1 MVSGGRVMVPLV
13 EIPDLVQ
20 HYAPFFASVFS
31 PQAFEQFQRYVS
43 GLIVSENK
51 TVDGINRLFVLDVRN
66 QSSLNRL
73 LTESPFSVGA
83 LNQARLAL
91 LQSLPG
97 TAMKPK
103 GVLSLDDTLLTHYG
117 QHFDKIAYLYDS
129 AQQCYVWAHN
139 LVNLHYSDDQTDYPI
154 DFLLWEPADLET
166 IETGLTAAG
175 IPIRQSKMVLKDH
188 DAQKW
193 RQYLLGL
200 WRRHQQNS
208 DVGKLY
214 QSKLLLAQQIL
225 SAFVNAHPQ
234 DRFPVTFDNWYTQPA
249 FCRFVDKTLKVP
261 YVGTLASDNLVV
273 LKQGQQRLDAFDAQ
287 LQQEHHQALKD
298 GGQPVFRK
306 LSITYKGDQETY
318 YSYCKTHRIHNFGK
332 HRLVIN
338 HRQADLSDSAT
349 YFISNQ
355 LKWQAAGITRIRR
368 HRWPVEVYH
377 EEGKADG
384 LDQYQVRDFEAISRH
399 IALVAVTY
407 SLRRAAQ
414 HDKALLQKLERQVQ
428 SKLDGSAG
436 SWRRNTQAQ
445 ALWTLAVFIA
455 TGLSQGQAL
464 QDVMEPLLAVFAY

>member
-1 MVSGGRVMVPLV
+1 MVPLV
-13 EIPDLVQ
+13 DIPDIVQ
-20 HYAPFFASVFS
+20 HYAPFFAPVFS
-31 PQAFEQFQRYVS
+31 PQALEQFQRYVS

-51 TVDGINRLFVLDVRN
+51 TVDGINRLFVLDTRN

-73 LTESPFSVGA
+73 LTESPFSIGT
-83 LNQARLAL
+83 LNRCRLAL
-91 LQSLPG
+91 LQSLPA
-97 TAMKPK
+97 TEMKSK

-117 QHFDKIAYLYDS
+117 RHFDHIAYLYDS
-129 AQQCYVWAHN
+129 AQKRYVWAHN

-154 DFLLWEPADLET
+154 DFRLWEPADLET
-166 IETGLTAAG
+166 IEAGLRAAG
-175 IPIRQSKMVLKDH
+175 IAIRQSKLPLKDH
-188 DAQKW
+188 DVKKW

-200 WRRHQQNS
+200 WRRHQHKP

-225 SAFVNAHPQ
+225 SEFLSDHPHNQ
-234 DRFPVTFDNWYTQPA
+234 LPVTFDNWYTQPA
-249 FCRFVDKTLKVP
+249 FCRFLDKTLKVS
-261 YVGTLASDNLVV
+261 YVGTLASDDLVV
-273 LKQGQQRLDAFDAQ
+273 LKQGPKRLDAFDAE
-287 LQQEHHQALKD
+287 LQHEHHQALKD

-306 LSITYKGDQETY
+306 LSITYKGEKETY
-318 YSYCKTHRIHNFGK
+318 YSYCKTHHIHNFGK

-338 HRQADLSDSAT
+338 HRKADLSDSAR
-349 YFISNQ
+349 YFISNK

-407 SLRRAAQ
+407 SLLRLAQ
-414 HDKALLQKLERQVQ
+414 HDEALLQKLQRHVQ
-428 SKLDGSAG
+428 SQLDGSAG

-455 TGLSQGQAL
+455 TALSQGQAL
-464 QDVMEPLLAVFAY
+464 QDVMEPLLAMFVY

>member
-1 MVSGGRVMVPLV
+1 MVPLV
-13 EIPDLVQ
+13 EIPDIVQ
-20 HYAPFFASVFS
+20 HYAPFFAPVFS
-31 PQAFEQFQRYVS
+31 PQAFEQFQRYIS

-73 LTESPFSVGA
+73 LNESPFSVGA

-97 TAMKPK
+97 TEMKPK

-117 QHFDKIAYLYDS
+117 KHFDKIAYLYDS
-129 AQQCYVWAHN
+129 AHECYVWAHN
-139 LVNLHYSDDQTDYPI
+139 LINLHYSDDQTDYPI
-154 DFLLWEPADLET
+154 DFCLWEPADLET
-166 IETGLTAAG
+166 IETGLIAAG
-175 IPIRQSKMVLKDH
+175 VNIRQSKLGLKDH
-188 DAQKW
+188 DPKKW

-200 WRRHQQNS
+200 WRRHQHKPE
-208 DVGKLY
+208 VAKLY

-225 SAFVNAHPQ
+225 SALFSAHPQ
-234 DRFPVTFDNWYTQPA
+234 DKLPVTFDNWYTQPA
-249 FCRFVDKTLKVP
+249 FCRFLDKTLNVP
-261 YVGTLASDNLVV
+261 YVGTLAGDDLVV
-273 LKQGQQRLDAFDAQ
+273 LKQGPQRLDAFNAQ
-287 LQQEHHQALKD
+287 LQQEHHQAIKD

-306 LSITYKGDQETY
+306 LSITYKGDKETY

-338 HRQADLSDSAT
+338 HRKADLSDSAA
-349 YFISNQ
+349 YFISNK
-355 LKWQAAGITRIRR
+355 LKWQAGGITRIRR

-384 LDQYQVRDFEAISRH
+384 LDQYQVRDFEAIFRH

-407 SLRRAAQ
+407 SLLRAAQ
-414 HDKALLQKLERQVQ
+414 HDKALFHKLQRHVQ
-428 SKLDGSAG
+428 TKLDGSAG

-445 ALWTLAVFIA
+445 ALWTLATFIA
-455 TGLSQGQAL
+455 TGLSQGQEL
-464 QDVMEPLLAVFAY
+464 QDVMEPLLAMFAY

>member
-1 MVSGGRVMVPLV
+1 MVPLV
-13 EIPDLVQ
+13 EIPDIVQ
-20 HYAPFFASVFS
+20 HYAPFFAPVFS
-31 PQAFEQFQRYVS
+31 PQAFEQFQRYIS

-97 TAMKPK
+97 TEMKPK

-117 QHFDKIAYLYDS
+117 KHFDKIAYLYDS
-129 AQQCYVWAHN
+129 AHECYVWAHN
-139 LVNLHYSDDQTDYPI
+139 LINLHYSDDQTDYPI
-154 DFLLWEPADLET
+154 NFRLWEPADLET
-166 IETGLTAAG
+166 IETGLIAAG
-175 IPIRQSKMVLKDH
+175 VNIRQSKLGLKDH
-188 DAQKW
+188 DPKKW

-200 WRRHQQNS
+200 WRRHQHKPE
-208 DVGKLY
+208 VAKLY

-225 SAFVNAHPQ
+225 SAFFSAHPQ
-234 DRFPVTFDNWYTQPA
+234 DKLPVTFDNWYTQPA
-249 FCRFVDKTLKVP
+249 FCRFLDKTLKVP
-261 YVGTLASDNLVV
+261 YVGTLACDDLVV
-273 LKQGQQRLDAFDAQ
+273 LKQGPQRLDAFNAQ
-287 LQQEHHQALKD
+287 LQQEHHQAIKD

-306 LSITYKGDQETY
+306 LSITYKGDKETY

-338 HRQADLSDSAT
+338 HRKADLSDSAA
-349 YFISNQ
+349 YFISNK
-355 LKWQAAGITRIRR
+355 LKWQAGGITRIRR

-407 SLRRAAQ
+407 SLLRAAQ
-414 HDKALLQKLERQVQ
+414 HDEALFHKLQRHVQ
-428 SKLDGSAG
+428 TKLDGSAG

-445 ALWTLAVFIA
+445 ALWTLATFIA

-464 QDVMEPLLAVFAY
+464 QDVMDPLLAMFAY